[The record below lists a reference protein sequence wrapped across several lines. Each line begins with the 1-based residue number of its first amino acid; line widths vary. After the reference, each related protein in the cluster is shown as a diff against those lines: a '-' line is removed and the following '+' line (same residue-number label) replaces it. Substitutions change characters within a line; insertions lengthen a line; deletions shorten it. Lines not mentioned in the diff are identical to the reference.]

1 MVDQNTGFKRDKIK
15 YIRDK
20 AKGRYKKGTNCEICE
35 TTEELEFHHY
45 YSLTPLFNKWVKDEK
60 VSVET
65 EEELLGVREVFI
77 EKFHVELYDE
87 VATLC
92 KTHHLRLHAVYG
104 KDPVLSSAQKQKRWV
119 QIQHEKHA
127 SKETK

>member
-1 MVDQNTGFKRDKIK
+1 MVDRNTSFKRDKIK

-20 AKGRYKKGTNCEICE
+20 AKGRYKKGTSCEICG
-35 TTEELEFHHY
+35 TVEELEFHHY

-60 VSVET
+60 VSVDT
-65 EEELLGVREVFI
+65 EEELLSVREVFI

-104 KDPVLSSAQKQKRWV
+104 KDPVLSSAQKQKKWV

-127 SKETK
+127 SKETT

>member
-1 MVDQNTGFKRDKIK
+1 MFKRDKIK

-20 AKGRYKKGTNCEICE
+20 AKGRYRKGDKCEICG

-45 YSLTPLFNKWVKDEK
+45 YSLTPLFNKWMKDNNLTL
-60 VSVET
+60 ET
-65 EEELLGVREVFI
+65 EEELLNVRDDFI
-77 EKFHVELYDE
+77 LQHHDELYDE

-92 KTHHLRLHAVYG
+92 KPHHMRLHAVYG
-104 KDPVLSSAQKQKRWV
+104 KDPVLSSAGKQKRWV
-119 QIQHEKHA
+119 SIQHEKYA